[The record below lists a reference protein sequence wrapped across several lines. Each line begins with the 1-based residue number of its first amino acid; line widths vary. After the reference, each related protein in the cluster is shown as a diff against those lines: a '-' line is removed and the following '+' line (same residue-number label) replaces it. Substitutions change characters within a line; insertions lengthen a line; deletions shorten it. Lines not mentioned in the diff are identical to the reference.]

1 MYKLPLSILSLLI
14 CTIVSAQSPAAQ
26 YHSDIVQLVKNFE
39 PYETAFMKR
48 LENFSADSIQEIY
61 NSYQAQA
68 GLTLE
73 ELNATD
79 PWEGD
84 ALLRDNARE
93 IFSNRVSFAKNDFRK
108 AVALIKAGADYK
120 PKKDEMS
127 KSQLMDEVLP
137 SYKKKN
143 ASRINIYN
151 ASASAFLQKYGVIT
165 KADWEFGCGELNKL
179 MSEQNSEFRNYKGN
193 DKSVRGAVTTYQVT
207 SAPVSCIR
215 AFVEE
220 QAGSHVFEALL
231 YEGEL
236 QEALS
241 RYGKLMK
248 VMKECM
254 PVQWALAETP
264 TQLEYKYA
272 EGKVQRYASLE
283 VADSRQGKSALLLK
297 FWVVTTP

>member
-1 MYKLPLSILSLLI
+1 MHKLLLSAFSCCIGLVCL
-14 CTIVSAQSPAAQ
+14 AQSPAAQ
-26 YHSDIVQLVKNFE
+26 YHSDIVSLVKNFE
-39 PYETAFMKR
+39 PYEKALMKR
-48 LENFSADSIQEIY
+48 LENFSPDSIQEIY

-151 ASASAFLQKYGVIT
+151 ASASAFLQKYGVVS

-207 SAPVSCIR
+207 SAPVSC
-215 AFVEE
+215 ASAYVEE
-220 QAGSHVFEALL
+220 QAGSHVFTAVL
-231 YEGEL
+231 YEGD
-236 QEALS
+236 QGEALS
-241 RYGKLMK
+241 RYEKLMK

-283 VADSRQGKSALLLK
+283 VADSRGKSSLLLK
-297 FWVVTTP
+297 FWVVTAP